1 MILIGQDDFRFKTR
15 DFSASGPNCFVYVIK
30 AVQKLK
36 ISVFRK
42 VPRICSKPRKER
54 IGVAVLLFRSHGVC
68 QLGTERIR
76 TAGTLVAERRLG
88 LGLRCFFS
96 ALTDCANLAQ
106 KGFGGRPKPRGSGR
120 LNLSFGNSNPR
131 CTPPIGCS
139 NPLGARAL
147 L

>member
-1 MILIGQDDFRFKTR
+1 MQTVR
-15 DFSASGPNCFVYVIK
+15 NW
-30 AVQKLK
+30 
-36 ISVFRK
+36 
-42 VPRICSKPRKER
+42 
-54 IGVAVLLFRSHGVC
+54 GVC

-76 TAGTLVAERRLG
+76 KAGTFVAERRLG
-88 LGLRCFFS
+88 LGLRCFIS

-106 KGFGGRPKPRGSGR
+106 EGFGGRPKPRGSDG

>member
-1 MILIGQDDFRFKTR
+1 MILSDPEHFLFKNH
-15 DFSASGPNCFVYVIK
+15 DFSARAPNCLVNVIE
-30 AVQKLK
+30 AVQNLK
-36 ISVFRK
+36 INVFRK

-68 QLGTERIR
+68 QFGTERIR
-76 TAGTLVAERRLG
+76 RAGTLVAERRLG

-96 ALTDCANLAQ
+96 ALTKCANLAQ
-106 KGFGGRPKPRGSGR
+106 RGFGGRPKPRGSDR
-120 LNLSFGNSNPR
+120 LDLSFGNSRPR